1 MKFNIVDSISRVEI
15 PMRLA
20 LSGGLNESIF
30 YEADEVVQNAL
41 RIWNKDETLA
51 NSMVS
56 IGVGARPNV
65 MFFRSNFAQCNEE
78 LRVDTK
84 NTTVDGDL
92 VFQRNGV
99 EHMRFVQSSGRV
111 SIQRVLQLSGGE
123 GQMVMYED
131 SDASLN
137 VVRTWNQETTK
148 TSLLRL
154 GCGAVEIGL
163 EVSTDKVSFPL
174 PIYCNNYNSGS
185 SDVIFQRHS
194 VEYMKFEG
202 TNNRTAFS
210 KDIYMNSANGVFTS
224 PISNN
229 LSNDLSLYATLTN
242 TMRFYANAVEKMNIT
257 SASNNVK

>member
-148 TSLLRL
+148 TLLLRL

-163 EVSTDKVSFPL
+163 
-174 PIYCNNYNSGS
+174 
-185 SDVIFQRHS
+185 
-194 VEYMKFEG
+194 
-202 TNNRTAFS
+202 
-210 KDIYMNSANGVFTS
+210 
-224 PISNN
+224 
-229 LSNDLSLYATLTN
+229 
-242 TMRFYANAVEKMNIT
+242 
-257 SASNNVK
+257 